1 MIDSPLYQ
9 RLRAQLAQGVQ
20 FLADKPEET
29 PDSALHA
36 LWHLALGEPLSAQLA
51 STRALQ
57 TPDDGQTR
65 ALEELVQQRVAGTPL
80 AHLTQR
86 QQFMGLEMLAGP
98 QALTPRA
105 ETELLARVDAL
116 ARRSADQKSPVINCG
131 DLVIN
136 TAARTVTRDG
146 RAIAL
151 TAREYALLEYL
162 IVRRGVVVSRTEI
175 EAHIYDSLVEP
186 MSNVVDSAV
195 CAIRRKIDAKDGL
208 SLIET
213 RRGMGYMI
221 SEDAK

>member
-1 MIDSPLYQ
+1 MRILVVEDSEKLRRSLVTALRRTGYAVDESGDGAQAHRTATSVDYDVIVLDLMLPGMDGMSVLARIRQ
-9 RLRAQLAQGVQ
+9 AGNKSHVLILTARESVDDRVRGLRAGADDYLVKPFALA
-20 FLADKPEET
+20 
-29 PDSALHA
+29 
-36 LWHLALGEPLSAQLA
+36 
-51 STRALQ
+51 
-57 TPDDGQTR
+57 
-65 ALEELVQQRVAGTPL
+65 
-80 AHLTQR
+80 
-86 QQFMGLEMLAGP
+86 
-98 QALTPRA
+98 
-105 ETELLARVDAL
+105 ELLARVDAL